1 MADVAH
7 SEADN
12 APSAQR
18 AAPAAL
24 VCAWCGVPIVRAQ
37 AKGAVVS
44 TSHGLCAPCARRLA
58 RTDRR

>member
-1 MADVAH
+1 MAEGTQT
-7 SEADN
+7 EASP
-12 APSAQR
+12 AASAKR

-24 VCAWCGVPIVRAQ
+24 VCAWCGVPIIRAQ
-37 AKGAVVS
+37 ANGAVVS